1 MSYSNKK
8 NMKFCRSCTT
18 PGAKCHGKGRCN
30 FAHTIDEV
38 KPDKCPYGSDCR
50 ARYRE
55 GRLCGYIHTDESK
68 QDYADRHGFHERNK
82 IINKSNTCHKG
93 FKRLTALEFAN
104 MVTEKIDKYPAVDHL
119 TNVGAKIMEKYG
131 WEFGQGL
138 GKNSQGILLP
148 VKPVP
153 PSKTMLNE
161 LQREKGPTEKV
172 EFVRELLPELCFKL
186 NAISL

>member
-30 FAHTIDEV
+30 FAHAIDEV
-38 KPDKCPYGSDCR
+38 KPDKCPYGSQCR

-55 GRLCGYIHTDESK
+55 GRLCGYIHEDESK

-82 IINKSNTCHKG
+82 MRSRNLEK
-93 FKRLTALEFAN
+93 LTTIQYSK
-104 MVTEKIDKYPAVDHL
+104 MIVDKIEKYPPIDHS

-131 WEFGQGL
+131 WEFGKGL
-138 GKNSQGILLP
+138 GKNYQGILLP

-153 PSKTMLNE
+153 ISNTMLCE
-161 LQREKGPTEKV
+161 KQREKKPFERV
-172 EFVRELLPELCFKL
+172 EFVKEILVSQLCDELNKL
-186 NAISL
+186 THT